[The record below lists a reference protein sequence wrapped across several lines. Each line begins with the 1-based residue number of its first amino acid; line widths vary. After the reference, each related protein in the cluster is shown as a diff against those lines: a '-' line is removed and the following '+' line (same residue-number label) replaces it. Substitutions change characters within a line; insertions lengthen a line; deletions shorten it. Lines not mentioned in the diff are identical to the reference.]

1 MMGGVLVGCL
11 VRCLVGCLT
20 RPHQTASPLN
30 KGVSKDFRLFW
41 WGLAKKLSEFFTYL
55 YTMRIYLLYT
65 TFATETENDYGITKL
80 TTYYH

>member
-20 RPHQTASPLN
+20 KPHQTASPLN
-30 KGVSKDFRLFW
+30 KGVPKDYRLFW

-55 YTMRIYLLYT
+55 YTMHIYLLYT
-65 TFATETENDYGITKL
+65 TFATETANDYGITKL